1 LHFRVAKSP
10 LIRTVSLDESGISTG
25 DDIGMRYEFH
35 AHDIGGFMTAP
46 GVPQGKFS
54 PSRWEDEE
62 MSGITLTTEGCCS
75 GFALPAKAARAD
87 LNPIGR

>member
-1 LHFRVAKSP
+1 M
-10 LIRTVSLDESGISTG
+10 SLDESGISTG

-54 PSRWEDEE
+54 SSRWEDEE
-62 MSGITLTTEGCCS
+62 MSGITFTGHGKEQ
-75 GFALPAKAARAD
+75 ALDALLDRSLDRRSPKFHVES
-87 LNPIGR
+87 